1 MNHKYQDLMEA
12 MHAPVEWNGRVIAAV
27 REVPAR
33 KSKPHFW
40 PAAACAVLAV
50 VVVVAGVL
58 TVNHTRVPGG
68 TPEMED
74 PAPAMLSVSGAERGV
89 NGAVFLSSLT
99 VEETERLN
107 GTTQTLTL
115 SFADGTEETGAY
127 SLRKE
132 AVAAF
137 YAEDGTQVMTP
148 VLEGD
153 PSETVTGLYAVPES
167 ESRWLL
173 WPVEGADTVSLSNRY
188 GYRIAPGGQ
197 GGIFH
202 AGIDIPAEQGTPVVA
217 AAAGTVKT
225 AEFDPDRG
233 NYLVIDHGDGM
244 ETVYAQ
250 CLSLSVKVG
259 DAVTAGQEVA
269 TVGSTG
275 KSTGPHLC
283 FQVWQDGEAQNPV
296 AYFEAD
302 IRDTLQMG

>member
-58 TVNHTRVPGG
+58 TVNHTRVPGS

-74 PAPAMLSVSGAERGV
+74 PAPAMLSVSGAERGA

-173 WPVEGADTVSLSNRY
+173 WPAEGANTVSLSAPY
-188 GYRIAPGGQ
+188 GLRGNV
-197 GGIFH
+197 FH
-202 AGIDIPAEQGTPVVA
+202 SGIDIPAVQGTAVTA
-217 AAAGTVKT
+217 AAAGTVLET
-225 AEFDPDRG
+225 GFDALRG
-233 NYLVIDHGDGM
+233 NYLILDHGEGLTTLYGHCW
-244 ETVYAQ
+244 EVLAAA
-250 CLSLSVKVG
+250 G
-259 DAVTAGQEVA
+259 DPVTEGQTIA
-269 TVGSTG
+269 AVGSTG
-275 KSTGPHLC
+275 MSTGPHLH
-283 FQVWQDGEAQNPV
+283 FEVRQDGEAQNPV
-296 AYFEAD
+296 AYFTAEV
-302 IRDTLQMG
+302 RDALQMG